1 MAGLILQQ
9 SASLRAEMRVDM
21 RDMNGRLGALEQ
33 RMGCVQGLLEGL
45 GLSGKISQSRAAESL
60 DDEAGPA
67 GQS

>member
-1 MAGLILQQ
+1 
-9 SASLRAEMRVDM
+9 M